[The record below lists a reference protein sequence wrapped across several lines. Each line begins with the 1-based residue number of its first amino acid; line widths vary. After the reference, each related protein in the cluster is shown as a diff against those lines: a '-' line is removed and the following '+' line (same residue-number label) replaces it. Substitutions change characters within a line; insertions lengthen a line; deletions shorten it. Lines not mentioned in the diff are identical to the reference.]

1 MILTT
6 GPTSDKITGTLE
18 EYIRQNSE
26 LIAIREVLEC
36 SSMAHPDVV
45 VSARLKADWVAE
57 LDSLKKSVYALYNE
71 LLKLI
76 RCADANAGLVINI
89 EV

>member
-1 MILTT
+1 
-6 GPTSDKITGTLE
+6 
-18 EYIRQNSE
+18 
-26 LIAIREVLEC
+26 
-36 SSMAHPDVV
+36 MAHPDVV